1 MCEECTKDVHR
12 LCKECAKIVQR
23 ICRGCART
31 SGARN
36 RMDCAKNARITC
48 VEEMCKKYA
57 RNMHGMCIVSLPLR
71 CLEDKIKC

>member
-1 MCEECTKDVHR
+1 MCKECAKTFQRMCEECAKDVHR
-12 LCKECAKIVQR
+12 MCKEFAKIVQR

-36 RMDCAKNARITC
+36 VNGYCAKNARIAC

-57 RNMHGMCIVSLPLR
+57 PNVHC
-71 CLEDKIKC
+71 